1 MARTLKIRIDQA
13 SSVTGRLAMPRHSAS
28 IGVVLAHGA
37 GLPQDH
43 EFMVTVRD
51 GLAGAGLATLTFN
64 YAYSEAG
71 RKSPDRLPRL
81 LEVHRAAAARIAQY
95 VDDHVLV
102 GKSMG
107 GRVGSHLVADEGWEA
122 AGLVYLGYPLVPMGS
137 GEPRSVDH
145 LHRIGVPQLF
155 VAGTR
160 DRLSPPPLIV
170 PLAASLP
177 AADVHVVAHGDH
189 SFRVPKRSGT
199 TTEVVLAT
207 IVDVVAAWVRQRL
220 GEGPR

>member
-1 MARTLKIRIDQA
+1 MARTLKIRVDA
-13 SSVTGRLAMPRHSAS
+13 ATAVTGRLAMPRDPSPV
-28 IGVVLAHGA
+28 GVVLAHGA

-43 EFMVTVRD
+43 EFMVSVRD
-51 GLAGAGLATLTFN
+51 GLARAGLVTLTFN

-81 LEVHRAAAARIAQY
+81 LEVHRAAAERMDRY
-95 VDDHVLV
+95 VDASVLV

-107 GRVGSHLVADEGWEA
+107 GRVGSHLVGDEGWAA

-137 GEPRSVDH
+137 REARSVDH
-145 LHRIGVPQLF
+145 LHRIEVPQLF
-155 VAGTR
+155 IAGTR
-160 DRLSPPPLIV
+160 DRLSPPALIV
-170 PLAASLP
+170 PLAETLR

-199 TTEVVLAT
+199 TNEVVLAT
-207 IVDVVAAWVRQRL
+207 IVDVVAGWITRRL
-220 GEGPR
+220 GGSVD